1 MGLIQGLNKSQE
13 TSRFFFRTK
22 KTGFAPGAESGLA
35 GCPSKCCERKRK
47 RWRLAKG
54 VVDDAMSCRQR
65 AGKNVEMAL
74 VTGNDGKTMERHFET
89 HGTSDSISWLISSF
103 MSFLSES

>member
-13 TSRFFFRTK
+13 TSRFFFFFARK
-22 KTGFAPGAESGLA
+22 KPGFAPGAESGLA

-74 VTGNDGKTMERHFET
+74 VPGNDGKT
-89 HGTSDSISWLISSF
+89 HGKTF
-103 MSFLSES
+103 